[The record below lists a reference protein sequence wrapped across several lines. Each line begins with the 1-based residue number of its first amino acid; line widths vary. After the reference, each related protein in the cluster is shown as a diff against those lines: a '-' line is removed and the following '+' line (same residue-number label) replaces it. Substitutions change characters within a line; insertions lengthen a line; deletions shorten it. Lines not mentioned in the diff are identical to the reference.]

1 VDICPVNNE
10 PMRDILDIRRALVL
24 NDNAFPQQLQAA
36 FRGMERNVNPWNI
49 PPTERLKWAE
59 GLNVPTIEENPTPEI
74 LWWVGCAPATDVRAQ
89 KVAQAFAHILERA
102 GVNYAV
108 LGKNE
113 QCTGDSARRAGNE
126 YLFNELASANVQ
138 ILNEVNPRRIV
149 TTCPHCLHTL
159 KNEYP
164 AFGGNFTVMHHT
176 QLIQELISN
185 GKIQLASLSPDD
197 DLNNGITYHDPCYLG
212 RHNHIVDEPRAD
224 IRDLNQKFTELPRHA
239 YKSFCCGAGGAQMW
253 KEEEHGQERINANRF
268 AEAQATGADA
278 LAVACPFCLIMLT
291 DAKKAA
297 NSEMQVL
304 DIAELVA
311 ARLE

>member
-1 VDICPVNNE
+1 
-10 PMRDILDIRRALVL
+10 
-24 NDNAFPQQLQAA
+24 
-36 FRGMERNVNPWNI
+36 
-49 PPTERLKWAE
+49 
-59 GLNVPTIEENPTPEI
+59 
-74 LWWVGCAPATDVRAQ
+74 
-89 KVAQAFAHILERA
+89 
-102 GVNYAV
+102 
-108 LGKNE
+108 
-113 QCTGDSARRAGNE
+113 
-126 YLFNELASANVQ
+126 
-138 ILNEVNPRRIV
+138 
-149 TTCPHCLHTL
+149 
-159 KNEYP
+159 
-164 AFGGNFTVMHHT
+164 MHHT